1 MRAPAFGTSWDEM
14 RYRLVSLWWLFMDRF
29 HVERFLRAYN
39 SITNL
44 GQTIISFR
52 ATNPDMGM
60 AFSGRDYQEFCTHF
74 KTISEELDAI

>member
-1 MRAPAFGTSWDEM
+1 M

-44 GQTIISFR
+44 GQT
-52 ATNPDMGM
+52 M
-60 AFSGRDYQEFCTHF
+60 AQLANQVG
-74 KTISEELDAI
+74 

>member
-1 MRAPAFGTSWDEM
+1 MRALAIGSSWDEM

-52 ATNPDMGM
+52 ATNPRHGNGVQRARLPGVLH
-60 AFSGRDYQEFCTHF
+60 AFQND
-74 KTISEELDAI
+74 